1 MQDYA
6 LNRRFWHAVLFKA
19 QANLYVDAA
28 RTYLSIAWWV
38 LEPLLFMLVYYLVF
52 GVLLKLREPGFLA
65 FLLVGLVGWQWL
77 EKTIGAATG
86 SISEGALVLR
96 KVPINRLFFP
106 LAIVGSDLAKT
117 GLVFAVLL
125 LFLLASGYGF
135 DIRWMALL
143 LVIAVQ
149 LLLVT
154 AIAVWVALLTP
165 FFPDLRVL
173 VGVTL
178 RALMFASGVFY
189 SPSLIPDDI
198 RPYFFWNPVARVLDE
213 YRAALLYDRPAEL
226 VGLLSIAA
234 VCVLLC
240 WAAVVFSDRFGDRYL
255 KRVF

>member
-1 MQDYA
+1 MHDVA

-19 QANLYVDAA
+19 QANLYIDAA

-38 LEPLLFMLVYYLVF
+38 LEPLLFMVVYYVIF
-52 GVLLKLREPGFLA
+52 GVLLGMREPGCIA
-65 FLLVGLVGWQWL
+65 FLLVGLIAWQWL
-77 EKTIGAATG
+77 EKTISAATG
-86 SISEGALVLR
+86 SVLDGALVLR

-106 LAIVGSDLAKT
+106 LAIVASDLAKT
-117 GLVFAVLL
+117 CLVFAVLL
-125 LFLLASGYGF
+125 LFLFGTGYGS
-135 DIRWMALL
+135 DIRWPALL
-143 LVIAVQ
+143 LVIVVQ
-149 LLLVT
+149 LVLVT

-173 VGVTL
+173 VGVLL

-189 SPSLIPDDI
+189 SPSLIPEAI

-213 YRAALLYDRPAEL
+213 YRNALLNDQPANL
-226 VGLLSIAA
+226 TGLLSIAA